1 MRAACCEATVLR
13 HEVIA
18 DDIRLLTALWPDR
31 EHVPHAGQ
39 FFTLRAWGADEAP
52 FLSRPISVHK
62 WDAETQTVEF
72 LYAVVG
78 EGTRKLTALK
88 KGDSFQLTG
97 PMGNG
102 FDVADILSKYQK
114 IAVVGGGI
122 GTAPMYQ
129 LTRELAA
136 GGVKPDVFFGFRDKP
151 YCMEEYRSI
160 AGIVKVSTDTGAV
173 GYGEAPPTGVI
184 TGDTTGA
191 IIGAIRDHIAPAILG
206 RGLDEFE
213 DLTAAVQKALVHNT
227 SAKAAVDMALWDLL
241 GQKYSAPVYRMLGGA
256 RSNIVTDI
264 TISVNP
270 PEEMARDARTAI
282 QRGYDCL
289 KVKVGIDPELDV
301 ARLAAVRE
309 AVGKDVKLRID
320 ANQAWNA
327 KQAVRILDQMQEK
340 GLDIEF
346 VEQPVPA
353 ADLEGMQYVTR
364 HASVPVLADE
374 SVFSPAD
381 ALRIMQTGAADFVN
395 IKLMKCGG
403 ITNALRI
410 ASAAEVYGVECMIGC
425 MLEAKISV
433 NAAVELA
440 CAKKIITKVD
450 LDGPVLCSED
460 HILGGAVF
468 DEKNITVSDAPGMG
482 IQGFVPGKVTYL
494 DD

>member
-1 MRAACCEATVLR
+1 MKITQVKLGRISTPLR
-13 HEVIA
+13 VPFK
-18 DDIRLLTALWPDR
+18 TALR
-31 EHVPHAGQ
+31 TV
-39 FFTLRAWGADEAP
+39 
-52 FLSRPISVHK
+52 SSVE
-62 WDAETQTVEF
+62 DVIVE
-72 LYAVVG
+72 LH
-78 EGTRKLTALK
+78 
-88 KGDSFQLTG
+88 
-97 PMGNG
+97 
-102 FDVADILSKYQK
+102 
-114 IAVVGGGI
+114 
-122 GTAPMYQ
+122 
-129 LTRELAA
+129 
-136 GGVKPDVFFGFRDKP
+136 
-151 YCMEEYRSI
+151 
-160 AGIVKVSTDTGAV
+160 TDTGVV
-173 GYGEAPPTGVI
+173 GCGEAPPTGVI

-206 RGLDEFE
+206 RDLDEFE

-241 GQKYSAPVYRMLGGA
+241 GQKYGAPVYRMLGGA

-327 KQAVRILDQMQEK
+327 KQAK

-433 NAAVELA
+433 NAAVELV

>member
-1 MRAACCEATVLR
+1 MKITQVRLGRISTPLR
-13 HEVIA
+13 VPFK
-18 DDIRLLTALWPDR
+18 TALR
-31 EHVPHAGQ
+31 TVN
-39 FFTLRAWGADEAP
+39 
-52 FLSRPISVHK
+52 SVE
-62 WDAETQTVEF
+62 DVIVE
-72 LYAVVG
+72 LH
-78 EGTRKLTALK
+78 
-88 KGDSFQLTG
+88 
-97 PMGNG
+97 
-102 FDVADILSKYQK
+102 
-114 IAVVGGGI
+114 
-122 GTAPMYQ
+122 
-129 LTRELAA
+129 
-136 GGVKPDVFFGFRDKP
+136 
-151 YCMEEYRSI
+151 
-160 AGIVKVSTDTGAV
+160 TDTGAV

-191 IIGAIRDHIAPAILG
+191 ILGAIQDHIAPALLG
-206 RGLDEFE
+206 RDLDEFE

-256 RSNIVTDI
+256 RKNIVTDI

-270 PEEMARDARTAI
+270 EEMARDARTAV

-301 ARLAAVRE
+301 ARLAAVRQ
-309 AVGKDVKLRID
+309 AVGRDIKLRID

-327 KQAVRILDQMQEK
+327 KQAVRILNQMQEK

-364 HASVPVLADE
+364 HADVPVLADE

>member
-1 MRAACCEATVLR
+1 MKITEVRLGLISVPLR
-13 HEVIA
+13 VPFK
-18 DDIRLLTALWPDR
+18 TALR
-31 EHVPHAGQ
+31 
-39 FFTLRAWGADEAP
+39 
-52 FLSRPISVHK
+52 SVSS
-62 WDAETQTVEF
+62 VE
-72 LYAVVG
+72 
-78 EGTRKLTALK
+78 
-88 KGDSFQLTG
+88 
-97 PMGNG
+97 
-102 FDVADILSKYQK
+102 DV
-114 IAVVGGGI
+114 
-122 GTAPMYQ
+122 
-129 LTRELAA
+129 
-136 GGVKPDVFFGFRDKP
+136 
-151 YCMEEYRSI
+151 
-160 AGIVKVSTDTGAV
+160 IVEIHTDTGAV

-191 IIGAIRDHIAPAILG
+191 IIGAIRDHIAKTIIG
-206 RGLDEFE
+206 RDVDDFE
-213 DLTAAVQKALVHNT
+213 DLMIALNACIQKNT
-227 SAKAAVDMALWDLL
+227 SAKAAVDMALWDLY
-241 GQKYSAPVYRMLGGA
+241 GQLYKIPVYKLMGG
-256 RSNIVTDI
+256 SKKSIVTDI
-264 TISVNP
+264 TISVND
-270 PEEMARDARTAI
+270 PEEMVRDALNAI
-282 QRGYDCL
+282 DRGYDCL

-309 AVGKDVKLRID
+309 AVGKEVRIRID

-364 HASVPVLADE
+364 NASVPVLADE

-468 DEKNITVSDAPGMG
+468 NEKDITVSDAPGMG
-482 IQGFVPGKVTYL
+482 IKGFVPGKVTYL